1 MPEVYVGSE
10 SKVWNRTT
18 FPSLDV
24 LENKHTL
31 TRNTLLRRPHEID
44 MQFLFSLFVCFV
56 CLLHFWNKHVPQQ
69 ALQEKCFPAI
79 SSPTENSS
87 QCSSSPSPEGCCQ
100 CWYLIRDR
108 SDVLRGIC
116 PAAQKWNIRS
126 CWTVTSWVMLNKC
139 MEINIII
146 FITLIAV
153 PQEALT
159 WASMNSEP
167 IRSCSLILSW
177 PWADRA
183 KFSLM

>member
-1 MPEVYVGSE
+1 MPEVYMGSE
-10 SKVWNRTT
+10 SKVWNHTT

-24 LENKHTL
+24 LAKKTHL
-31 TRNTLLRRPHEID
+31 DKEISS
-44 MQFLFSLFVCFV
+44 QETSWNWYAVFVFFVCFF

-69 ALQEKCFPAI
+69 VLQEKCFPAI
-79 SSPTENSS
+79 SNPTENSS

-116 PAAQKWNIRS
+116 PAAQKRNIRS

-167 IRSCSLILSW
+167 ICSCSLILSW